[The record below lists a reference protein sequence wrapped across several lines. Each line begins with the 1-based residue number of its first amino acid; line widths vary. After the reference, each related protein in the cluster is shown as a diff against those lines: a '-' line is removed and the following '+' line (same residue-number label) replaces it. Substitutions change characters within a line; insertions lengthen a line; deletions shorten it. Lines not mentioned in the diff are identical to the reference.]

1 MKKNYRSLKFF
12 SSVLL
17 ILVILIPFL
26 SDVQDSIYP
35 AIEITDA
42 SVGYYQ
48 SNTCNISLLSVLKK
62 NYNNLQNIEFRENN
76 YAALNCLGKVTGLDK
91 SSDLFVLSIGT
102 NSNYTLFF
110 QGILWCLIVLLFS
123 QNFSTKNIKYKL
135 ILVLTTF
142 FTLQHLSEERFY
154 SRVNQYFSSNLNLEN
169 TYLFNI
175 FMTYFIIFLL
185 LSLFIEN
192 NEKSII
198 NKFPYMFL
206 MIGTFNG
213 FNLNFYSLIFSYL
226 GLKNFLTRKFITK
239 FNLIYFTFS
248 LLWIFT
254 TKDSNSYFDTDK
266 LKGFINSS
274 NTTYSL
280 IYWAILY
287 FLIFH
292 CFIYLYRVSD
302 LDLKELSINF
312 LISGSLLTIFGILG
326 SVSKFQNFL
335 NYMIFG
341 QNKRGINTF
350 ESIAGNTWRGFSS
363 SAESIAE
370 FLGFGILFCILLVV
384 NKKIDFDWKLFS
396 LSIFPIYSLYRTNN
410 IAVVLS
416 LIFICSFVLIQ
427 NLPKNYLKILNN
439 KFFILI
445 ASLSIFSISTYL
457 IFSSFDYDYVSK
469 LLIYEASLQSNFFS
483 NMEVYGKWLY
493 TTNYFENN
501 DIYSLIFLENA
512 GTPSSTLRFITQ
524 IFHQENFNIPF
535 IPNLVVVLSF
545 VSLLINRSGLWSIFI
560 AKYNPNLLEAIV
572 GNGPSQFNNY
582 LYKLKLNLFAYKEVP
597 DSLPTSLFL
606 PHSSFLDIIVFF
618 GILGFLIFTLWN
630 FYVMYVETYE
640 NYFKMLL
647 FFLLINFFKSDSIL
661 YINSFTLL
669 MFTYV
674 LILNN
679 RDKYFYEN

>member
-1 MKKNYRSLKFF
+1 MKKNYRLLKFF

-17 ILVILIPFL
+17 VLVILIPFL
-26 SDVQDSIYP
+26 SDVQDNIYP
-35 AIEITDA
+35 AIEITDE

-48 SNTCNISLLSVLKK
+48 STTCNISLLNVLKK

-91 SSDLFVLSIGT
+91 SSDLYVLSIGT

-110 QGILWCLIVLLFS
+110 QGILWCLIILLFS

-169 TYLFNI
+169 TYLINI

-206 MIGTFNG
+206 LIGTFNG

-226 GLKNFLTRKFITK
+226 GLKNFLTTKFINK

-248 LLWIFT
+248 LSWIFT
-254 TKDSNSYFDTDK
+254 TKDTNSFFDTDK

-280 IYWAILY
+280 LYWAILY

-292 CFIYLYRVSD
+292 CFIYLHRVSD

-335 NYMIFG
+335 NYMMFG

-350 ESIAGNTWRGFSS
+350 ESIAGNTWRGFSA

-370 FLGFGILFCILLVV
+370 FIGFGILFCILLVV
-384 NKKIDFDWKLFS
+384 NKKIDFDWKLLS

-410 IAVVLS
+410 VAVVLS
-416 LIFICSFVLIQ
+416 LIFICFFVLVQ
-427 NLPKNYLKILNN
+427 NLPKNFLKNLNN
-439 KFFILI
+439 KFFMLI
-445 ASLSIFSISTYL
+445 ASLSIFSISAYL

-535 IPNLVVVLSF
+535 VPNLVVVFSF
-545 VSLLINRSGLWSIFI
+545 ISLLINRSGLWSIFI
-560 AKYNPNLLEAIV
+560 AKYNPNLLEAVV

-597 DSLPTSLFL
+597 DSLTTSLFL

-618 GILGFLIFTLWN
+618 GVMGFLIFTLWN
-630 FYVMYVETYE
+630 FYVINVKTYE
-640 NYFKMLL
+640 NYLKILL

-674 LILNN
+674 LILNS
-679 RDKYFYEN
+679 RDKYFNDN